1 MWSQAFPR
9 TQQEKETRKK
19 KNTTPLAP
27 FFFSKEISGCILGK
41 SFRQVKRW
49 REDVQ
54 EGCSM
59 FPRCDKQ
66 HLISVIDIGSCVS
79 TTVPWRSVFLLNLA
93 GVHQQI
99 KTHDARVIRASVWR
113 PWSVSICF
121 WMPSRRNT
129 FQVNTFFTTIR
140 DHFTLPAAKTDK
152 ERKDLS

>member
-1 MWSQAFPR
+1 MVTSISKDPAR
-9 TQQEKETRKK
+9 KRNTQQKK
-19 KNTTPLAP
+19 HYAVGAV

-59 FPRCDKQ
+59 FLRCDKQ

-99 KTHDARVIRASVWR
+99 KTHDARVIRASV
-113 PWSVSICF
+113 
-121 WMPSRRNT
+121 
-129 FQVNTFFTTIR
+129 
-140 DHFTLPAAKTDK
+140 
-152 ERKDLS
+152 